1 MPLEIFSS
9 TTTSV
14 RVYNMDLNGKV
25 LGALGRAGKKA
36 AEIGWTHA
44 MTCPSENTIY
54 LAELLKWRV
63 QKLTLHPEK

>member
-1 MPLEIFSS
+1 
-9 TTTSV
+9 
-14 RVYNMDLNGKV
+14 MDLNGKV